1 MSLQKKGAVLIDG
14 VHKADNTI
22 DGIKKLIKEFDFTPV
37 KLVWLGGTEK
47 IKNPES
53 FNDEFLKEFG
63 VGVIMEGDPANGI
76 SDPVAGLRKA
86 LSDRDIDLVI
96 QLSGSPQV
104 NRQIM
109 NKYASIAVSYGAK
122 YIAGGTVFGEKTGT
136 VRAAKPS
143 VGLYATDKR
152 VGKTA
157 FGIYVSKLMSGLG
170 SYDTPW
176 EAIVMTHSRGGPPEP
191 PLVNIHNKPCGKSID
206 EISLDEIYNSRF
218 RPEYLEALLK
228 FKLHGASDVYEDG
241 LILSQYMD
249 NYEGKTGRSAPA
261 ISVIGCRRAGA
272 GYFHEF
278 VVSNVELG
286 LKLSE
291 KCPGN
296 YILHEGSGGEHP
308 PTVVDATVTLVQSDV
323 SLTLLEDFPGL
334 DGTECV
340 ILAHCQPETASFE
353 QIDMVEEALKK
364 RNPSL
369 PVVRTYF
376 EPEVM
381 GDYEDMKKELSGK
394 YVMYLGTA
402 PKKVKDKILLS
413 LEKNYGCNVIASS
426 FELSRD
432 DLMRRDIDNAMKA
445 GEKPDMFLVEIKAR
459 GVEGVRYIREN
470 YGVQCKYLNN
480 IPVEV
485 DRYGHRVENNRNLDR
500 LILEALNRGAERFN
514 KREDKNF
521 PLMKF

>member
-1 MSLQKKGAVLIDG
+1 MSLQKKGVVLIDG

-37 KLVWLGGTEK
+37 RLVWLGGTEK
-47 IKNPES
+47 IKSPES

-86 LSDRDIDLVI
+86 LAERDIDIVV

-122 YIAGGTVFGEKTGT
+122 YIAGGTIFGEKTGA
-136 VRAAKPS
+136 VSAGKPS
-143 VGLYATDKR
+143 MGLYATDKR

-170 SYDTPW
+170 SYGTPW

-191 PLVNIHNKPCGKSID
+191 PLVNIHNKHSEKSID
-206 EISLDEIYNSRF
+206 EITLDEIYNSRF

-249 NYEGKTGRSAPA
+249 NYEEKTGRSAPA

-308 PTVVDATVTLVQSDV
+308 PTRVDATITLVQSDV
-323 SLTLLEDFPGL
+323 SLSLLSDFPGL

-340 ILAHCQPETASFE
+340 IIAHCQPETASLE
-353 QIDMVEEALKK
+353 QIDRVEEALKK
-364 RNPSL
+364 RNPYLS
-369 PVVRTYF
+369 VVRTYF

-381 GDYEDMKKELSGK
+381 GDYEDMKKELAGK
-394 YVMYLGTA
+394 PVMYLGTA
-402 PKKVKDKILLS
+402 PKHVKDKILSS
-413 LEKNYGCNVIASS
+413 LEKNYGCKVISAS

-432 DLMRRDIDNAMKA
+432 DLMRRDIDSAMKA
-445 GEKPDMFLVEIKAR
+445 DEKPDMFLIEIKAR
-459 GVEGVRYIREN
+459 GVEGAKYIRET
-470 YGVQCKYLNN
+470 YGVPCKYLNN

-485 DRYGHRVENNRNLDR
+485 DKLGNRIEGNKNLDR
-500 LILEALNRGAERFN
+500 TILEALNRGVERFN
-514 KREDKNF
+514 NRENKSF